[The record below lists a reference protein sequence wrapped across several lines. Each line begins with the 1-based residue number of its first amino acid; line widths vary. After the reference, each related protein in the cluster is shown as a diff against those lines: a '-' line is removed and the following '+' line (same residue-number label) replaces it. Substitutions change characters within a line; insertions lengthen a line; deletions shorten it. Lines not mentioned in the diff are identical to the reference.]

1 MIAAQSPVFRPEPGK
16 RASAVLAL
24 AVHLGLAAFLVYGIR
39 WQTVVSEAVEVEL
52 VRASPAP
59 GATVE
64 LPPEPRPEPRV
75 EPEQPPAP
83 VAVKPDIALKDK
95 LKPEIKPQPQRE
107 DQRLQKLLMSESE
120 RFSRQQDSDRLER
133 ELNRVKAGRAAVA
146 WADKIRAKIRGNIV
160 RPGNV
165 AGNPEAIYEIQLLPD
180 GSVVGDPRLK
190 KSTGNTLL
198 DQAIERAILKSS
210 PLPRPDDPSA
220 FQRLLELK
228 FRPMD
233 ETDSL

>member
-1 MIAAQSPVFRPEPGK
+1 
-16 RASAVLAL
+16 L

-52 VRASPAP
+52 VRASPLP
-59 GATVE
+59 STTVE
-64 LPPEPRPEPRV
+64 LPPEPRPEPRAV
-75 EPEQPPAP
+75 PEQKPAP
-83 VAVKPDIALKDK
+83 VVVKPDIALKGK
-95 LKPEIKPQPQRE
+95 PKPEIKPETTKRE
-107 DQRLQKLLMSESE
+107 DQRLQKLLMNESE
-120 RFSRQQDSDRLER
+120 RFARQQDSDRLER
-133 ELNRVKAGRAAVA
+133 ELSRVKAGRAAVA

-190 KSTGNTLL
+190 KSTGNALL

-210 PLPRPDDPSA
+210 PLPKPDDPSA

-233 ETDSL
+233 EADSL